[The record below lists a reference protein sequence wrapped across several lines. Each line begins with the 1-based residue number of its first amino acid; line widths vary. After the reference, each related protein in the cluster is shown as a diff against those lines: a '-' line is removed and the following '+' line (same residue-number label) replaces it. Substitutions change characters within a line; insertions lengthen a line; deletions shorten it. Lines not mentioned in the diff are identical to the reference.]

1 MTFPVATIVAA
12 LMFASLLCPPL
23 VMLLLVGWLC
33 GAHALLL
40 VPLTAWLVGT
50 AWMTA
55 NAGVRHHLRR
65 ERFLD
70 AVTQA
75 PLDVLDQIMRV
86 LRIRR
91 RGLRAI

>member
-1 MTFPVATIVAA
+1 MTLIVAS
-12 LMFASLLCPPL
+12 LIFASLLAPPL
-23 VMLLLVGWLC
+23 ALLLLLGWLA

-40 VPLTAWLVGT
+40 VPLGAWLLGT
-50 AWMTA
+50 VWMTA

-75 PLDVLDQIMRV
+75 PLDVLDQLLRV
-86 LRIRR
+86 VRIRR
-91 RGLRAI
+91 RGLRAV